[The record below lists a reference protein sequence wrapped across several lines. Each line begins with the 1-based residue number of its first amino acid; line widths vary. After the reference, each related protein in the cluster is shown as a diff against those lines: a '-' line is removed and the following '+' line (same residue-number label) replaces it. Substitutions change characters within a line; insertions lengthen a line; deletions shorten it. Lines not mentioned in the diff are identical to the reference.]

1 MKASKFDISLIQCYK
16 CGGYFNDDR
25 IDAHS
30 RVCVSIPDEKPIEK
44 TSKKPF
50 LPSYTFDSEEDK
62 TSNDL
67 FLQNLEK
74 ELKNEG
80 KPSVITNTTTTTS
93 TAGFT
98 RPITLVCYLCG
109 KEFGT
114 SSLEIHL
121 KSCRKN
127 FAANNKGVDPES
139 LRPDILKDVMEMVSS
154 KKGVDYN
161 LVTIYNQ
168 EAERNY
174 KDTNYFPCQTCG
186 RKFPEDRLEIHLR
199 GCKPKSGWQNVLNS
213 KPSGNNLNKSAELS
227 TTPKK
232 LNDSKTPKILKN
244 TTTTSSV
251 AGSMGFGQK
260 PNFLICYICGR
271 EFGKHSLEIHIKKCI
286 EKQTEI
292 AEQEKSSKSK
302 SKNMYKNPEE
312 LENIFSKLALNEE
325 VNANEILEYNKIAN
339 EIFRENTMKPCPNCN
354 RRFLPDRLE
363 VHLKSCKSKGTSGNS
378 SIDYYKRAV
387 SPGPSS
393 RPRMLMCPL
402 CGREFGTLS
411 LPIHMKTCREK
422 FELEQQRLP
431 KNQRK
436 SADAIIE
443 KYNQINTAMKND
455 GNFNVFN
462 LNNDAYRI
470 WNDEALV
477 ACDNCGRTFLPDRLQ
492 VHLRSCKKK

>member
-16 CGGYFNDDR
+16 CSGYFNEDR

-30 RVCVSIPDEKPIEK
+30 RLCKGTLDEKASDK
-44 TSKKPF
+44 SNKKS
-50 LPSYTFDSEEDK
+50 LIPSHTFDSKEDK
-62 TSNDL
+62 TSNDI
-67 FLQNLEK
+67 FLKKLEK
-74 ELKNEG
+74 EIKNESKVTG
-80 KPSVITNTTTTTS
+80 SISTS
-93 TAGFT
+93 GFI
-98 RPITLVCYLCG
+98 RPIALVCYLCG

-114 SSLEIHL
+114 SSLDIHL

-127 FAANNKGVDPES
+127 FAAVNKGVDPES
-139 LRPDILKDVMEMVSS
+139 LRPEILDDVLGMVSS
-154 KKGVDYN
+154 KKGVDYS
-161 LVTIYNQ
+161 LVSSYNQ

-199 GCKPKSGWQNVLNS
+199 GCKPKSGWQNVLNT
-213 KPSGNNLNKSAELS
+213 KPSSNNLNKSTDNS
-227 TTPKK
+227 MTPKK
-232 LNDSKTPKILKN
+232 LYEPRTPKVLKGQPTASN
-244 TTTTSSV
+244 F

-271 EFGKHSLEIHIKKCI
+271 EFGKYSLEIHLKACI
-286 EKQTEI
+286 EKHTE
-292 AEQEKSSKSK
+292 AAGQNKSSKSK
-302 SKNMYKNPEE
+302 IKNIYVNPDE
-312 LENIFSKLALNEE
+312 LEDIFSKLALNED
-325 VNANEILEYNKIAN
+325 VDANDILNYNKIAN

-363 VHLKSCKSKGTSGNS
+363 VHLKSCKSKDTSVN
-378 SIDYYKRAV
+378 YYKRSV

-393 RPRMLMCPL
+393 RPRMLVCPL

-422 FELEQQRLP
+422 FELEQQKLP

-436 SADAIIE
+436 SADTIIE
-443 KYNQINTAMKND
+443 KYNQMNSAMKNE
-455 GNFNVFN
+455 GNFNIMN

-470 WNDEALV
+470 WSDEALIP
-477 ACDNCGRTFLPDRLQ
+477 CDNCGRTFLPDRLQ